1 MDLTHD
7 LLPSIPLFRSMDAAS
22 LNRIAG
28 AVRPISLDSGQ
39 ALFRKGDEGRERYLI
54 DKGSVKIVLPS
65 VDGDEIILT
74 VLKEKAFCGT
84 MSMFDG
90 KSRSADAVAV
100 TPCRLL
106 VLDRRDFIHILQEDE
121 EALRTILCDLSSM
134 VRKTDD
140 LVEDLCFF
148 PIEKR
153 LARRLLTLC
162 DEVEEEDG
170 TISLDLSFK
179 QKELAEMVGATRES
193 VNRKLRKFVEDGI
206 IEMDKGRVTTV
217 CRREALEAMCENL
230 DF

>member
-7 LLPSIPLFRSMDAAS
+7 LLPSIPLFRSLDPTS
-22 LNRIAG
+22 LSRIVDVIRPVDLNAG
-28 AVRPISLDSGQ
+28 E
-39 ALFRKGDEGRERYLI
+39 ALFRKGDDGREMYI
-54 DKGSVKIVLPS
+54 IEEGTIKIVLPS

-74 VLKEKAFCGT
+74 VLKETEFFGT

-100 TPCRLL
+100 SACRLM

-153 LARRLLTLC
+153 LARRLLSLC
-162 DEVEEEDG
+162 DEVACEGPIELG
-170 TISLDLSFK
+170 LSFK

-193 VNRKLRKFVEDGI
+193 VNRKLRKFADDGI

-217 CRREALEAMCENL
+217 CRPEALEAMCDNL